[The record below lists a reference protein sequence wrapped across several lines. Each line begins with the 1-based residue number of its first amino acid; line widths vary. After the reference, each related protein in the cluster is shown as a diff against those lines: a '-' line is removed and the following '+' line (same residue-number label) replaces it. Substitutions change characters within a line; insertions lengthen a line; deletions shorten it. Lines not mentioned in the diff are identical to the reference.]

1 MVNEEYNPIYAQ
13 DENTYPDGNIYYPM
27 NGQKVLGKNNIISS
41 EASFV
46 DIIGSNNI
54 VNPNCSYISLVN
66 SSGCIVNGGCNNVSL
81 INSSGVIV
89 EASNYTAIRNA
100 PINEENI
107 VISLN
112 RTLTAAELATGYSL
126 PIEVIP
132 APGAGKVIEIISG
145 FAKLRFNSVPYDTA
159 FIVLTNGSPQYPM
172 LVAGIDITANFFP
185 QESVDTLSKFQSS
198 EGFYIGSII
207 TGGMIENTAV
217 YAAFA
222 VGDPTTGDSEIDI
235 YISYRIVT
243 L

>member
-107 VISLN
+107 VISLK
-112 RTLTAAELATGYSL
+112 RTLTAAELATGNSM

-145 FAKLRFNSVPYDTA
+145 FAKLRFNSVPYDA
-159 FIVLTNGSPQYPM
+159 
-172 LVAGIDITANFFP
+172 ANI
-185 QESVDTLSKFQSS
+185 TLSMLGMNYSILSAQFDSQGNYFPIAANDTISKFRIFEYPQPDY
-198 EGFYIGSII
+198 GY
-207 TGGMIENTAV
+207 IENTAF
-217 YAAFA
+217 FA
-222 VGDPTTGDSEIDI
+222 GFWAGDPTTGDSEIDI
-235 YISYRIVT
+235 YITYRIVT